1 MLPYNKGNGWYLNAS
16 VNTRLSNIM
25 LSYWSGNGFVSPQG
39 GRLYQSISST
49 VNNADF
55 TQRRRELLILRMFS
69 DFHLPGNILLTTRFE
84 PFYDLNR
91 RQIEFSFGTYL
102 NFNQE
107 FFLTMLRRAD

>member
-1 MLPYNKGNGWYLNAS
+1 MYLNAG

-69 DFHLPGNILLTTRFE
+69 DFHLPGNVLLTTRFE
-84 PFYDLNR
+84 PFYDFNR